1 MKRKALALFVA
12 ATLWNFPGV
21 AGQTPNSVAP
31 RHITLREAVDL
42 ALKRNHD
49 VRLAG
54 FSVDEKQHAKEA
66 EKSSYFPSIHNDSNF
81 ARVTDTQLIEIRAAS
96 LGIVSGA
103 PIPAENSILNQGGRN
118 LTTSGTQITQPLTS
132 LLKIRRANDIAQA
145 EVQATRAKAQL
156 TTNDVALAVHQVYY
170 AVLIVQAHRSAT
182 EAKIQAAQD
191 LESERIQQV
200 KFGAALEQESIESRA
215 NFLQAKQELL
225 TTDLQLTDLK
235 LKLNDLMGLPLNTAL
250 DLDPLVGE
258 VQESCPR
265 EECVATAKDL
275 HPEIRAAR
283 AEVQKAEA
291 AVRLAKTDI
300 WVPDVDAFG
309 RYSYQNQVPFLAHN
323 FGTFGI
329 HFSYDLFDAGH
340 KRAVMHERESQLSE
354 AKESLAKATDEV
366 ELQVQTAYNKLERT
380 QQMLKVSEEILALR
394 HESNRVQQEELL
406 RGAALKSQAATA
418 SAQEFDAKALLLQT
432 QLDYARAHDE
442 FVRAMGATP
451 E

>member
-1 MKRKALALFVA
+1 MRRKALALLVA
-12 ATLWNFPGV
+12 ATLWTSPSVGR
-21 AGQTPNSVAP
+21 QKPNSAEP
-31 RHITLREAVDL
+31 RRISLHEAVEL
-42 ALKRNHD
+42 ALKHNHD

-81 ARVTDTQLIEIRAAS
+81 ARVTDTQLIEIKNGS
-96 LGIVSGA
+96 LGTVSGT
-103 PIPAENSILNQGGRN
+103 PIPAENSIINQGGRN

-145 EVQATRAKAQL
+145 EVEVSRAKAQL
-156 TTNDVALAVHQVYY
+156 TSNDVALAVHEVYY
-170 AVLIVQAHRSAT
+170 AVLIAQAHRSAT

-200 KFGAALEQESIESRA
+200 KFGASLEQESIESRA

-225 TTDLQLTDLK
+225 TTDLQLSDLK
-235 LKLNDLMGLPLNTAL
+235 LRLNDLVGLPLNTAL
-250 DLDPLVGE
+250 DLDTTVGE

-265 EECVATAKDL
+265 EECIATAKNS

-283 AEVQKAEA
+283 AEVERAVA
-291 AVRLAKTDI
+291 AARLAKTDI

-309 RYSYQNQVPFLAHN
+309 RYSYQNNVPFLARN

-329 HFSYDLFDAGH
+329 HFSYDLFDAGK
-340 KRAVMHERESQLSE
+340 KRATLHERDSQLSE
-354 AKESLAKATDEV
+354 AKENLAKVTDEV

-380 QQMLKVSEEILALR
+380 QEMLKVSEEILALR
-394 HESNRVQQEELL
+394 HESSRVQQQELL

-418 SAQEFDAKALLLQT
+418 SAQEFDAKALLLQS

-442 FVRAMGATP
+442 FVRAMGTTP